1 MRLFIIFICF
11 FSVSLYSQTQINEDT
26 LNSRILDPL
35 RPAKAG
41 FYSAILPG
49 SGQVYNKKYWKVPLV
64 CGAIGTSIYF
74 YVDNQ
79 KQYNVYRNE
88 YKNRLSGNQSNSEYL
103 SNLNS
108 SQLISAQK
116 QFRRNSNLSLL
127 CAVGFYVL
135 NIIDANIDA
144 SLSQFNVS
152 KQLTCKPTVNTNNIA
167 LQNNFS
173 LSCTY
178 TF

>member
-1 MRLFIIFICF
+1 MRSFVIFTLIF
-11 FSVSLYSQTQINEDT
+11 PLSLYSQIQINKDT
-26 LNSRILDPL
+26 LNLQKLDPL

-49 SGQVYNKKYWKVPLV
+49 SGQFYNKKYWKVPLV

-74 YVDNQ
+74 YIDNQ
-79 KQYNVYRNE
+79 KQYNIYRDE
-88 YKNRLSGNQSNSEYL
+88 YKNRLAGSKSDSEYL
-103 SNLNS
+103 SNLSN
-108 SQLISAQK
+108 SQLLSAQK
-116 QFRRNSNLSLL
+116 QFKRNSNLSLL

-135 NIIDANIDA
+135 NIIDANVDA

-152 KQLTCKPTVNTNNIA
+152 KQLTLKPIINTNSIT
-167 LQNNFS
+167 LKNNSS
-173 LSCTY
+173 LSCIY